1 MRRFELMFSPTAL
14 IIAALISASNPAL
27 GQNADPADAD
37 VVAQPSTSLTVTGQ
51 TGSANVIQMHG
62 KNYVDVE
69 GLARIT
75 NASISF
81 RATEIVMTMGSRP
94 DTPAAPEG
102 FSKEFVT
109 AGIELMAEQR
119 EWRAALKYA
128 IEGGYPLSADWLNS
142 FRAKTQRALQ
152 LATVSSNSSADK
164 DALSLLRTQF
174 DNMSKLTEKYLQ
186 MAASL
191 TYIDPRSLDSDPLDQ
206 KINSCGHSLASM
218 ATANRFVDDGTCR

>member
-1 MRRFELMFSPTAL
+1 MKVIRRTSIFSFLALTLLTASPL
-14 IIAALISASNPAL
+14 
-27 GQNADPADAD
+27 
-37 VVAQPSTSLTVTGQ
+37 VMAQPSTSLTITGQ
-51 TGSANVIQMHG
+51 TGSAKVIQTDG

-81 RATEIVMTMGSRP
+81 RESEIVMTMGTQP
-94 DTPAAPEG
+94 DTPPAPAG

-128 IEGGYPLSADWLNS
+128 IEGGYPLSEAWLNS
-142 FRAKTQRALQ
+142 FRTKTQQALQ
-152 LATVSSNSSADK
+152 LATVSANSSADK
-164 DALSLLRTQF
+164 DALALLNLQF
-174 DNMSKLTEKYLQ
+174 DNVSKLSEKYLQ
-186 MAASL
+186 MASSL

-206 KINSCGHSLASM
+206 KITTCGHSLASM
-218 ATANRFVDDGTCR
+218 ATTNHFVDDGTCR